1 MQLEVIRRDPPT
13 HHPLAPNLSLR
24 PAFCS
29 SFRSSAQSPA
39 FIRSLLAYPSHPSV
53 DPFIRRSNHA
63 CAHLSVCP
71 SLHPFVHPSV
81 HPSTQSPL
89 TRSPL
94 PSSTE
99 SSFYPPIYQS
109 VCSQAI
115 HLPIPHPSV
124 HRPSFSTS
132 IHPPIIYPSSHP
144 THKHGTHLFTVYPSI
159 CPAVHPPVPSLI
171 QPSIHEQ
178 IMPNENWSQS
188 GRTKP
193 CLELCDSVYLVD
205 EIIESW
211 RAAYVLEKTTQ
222 GQTDLGSDPHCSIS
236 LAA

>member
-1 MQLEVIRRDPPT
+1 MRPSIRL
-13 HHPLAPNLSLR
+13 PL
-24 PAFCS
+24 S
-29 SFRSSAQSPA
+29 SP
-39 FIRSLLAYPSHPSV
+39 ICPSV
-53 DPFIRRSNHA
+53 R
-63 CAHLSVCP
+63 P
-71 SLHPFVHPSV
+71 SIHPVAPHPFTPSV
-81 HPSTQSPL
+81 IH
-89 TRSPL
+89 RV
-94 PSSTE
+94 
-99 SSFYPPIYQS
+99 IYQS
-109 VCSQAI
+109 ICSQAI

-205 EIIESW
+205 ENIESW